1 MSEPTHATE
10 AGVQRGRGKAR
21 LGEAVSRLIRYRVL
35 LALLGL
41 VVFVVSLP
49 LSQRLRLDRS
59 ITAMFAPSDP
69 TLIDYQTLQ
78 DSFGGN
84 AVAMLV
90 YRDPNLMSRAGLQ
103 RSEAIASRVAGID
116 GVDGILS
123 PSTLNAAIEKIR
135 PGGFFR
141 RASDVPGFMR
151 RDDIVARGIE
161 RLFSG
166 YTHSDDHALAA
177 VVAMLSPQH
186 PPETIE
192 SLQEIASSL
201 PEHFDAITEPGLL
214 VGEPVLIHDGFD
226 LIERDGRKLMTVTLI
241 LLSLVVLVTLL
252 DLRFVALTGLVVVW
266 TIVVTEAT
274 LVLLALNQSLVSTIM
289 PAIVTVIAV
298 AAVLH
303 LGSRFQEARA
313 KGHCRQGAV
322 SRSLSLLLLPI
333 LWTCLTDAAGFAAL
347 GFSRILPVRQFG
359 AMIAIASIA
368 VFVAIVLFA
377 SLIMMLPEWRFGEAL
392 HRLQRR
398 ATRSIRRRC
407 TLLAAAFV
415 AKRGAAIALALLLL
429 GVSVMGTWQ
438 AKPETSFLNNFRSES
453 AIVTAYDQVERDFGG
468 AGVWD
473 VLLPAPEVLS
483 RDYLK
488 QVRALEHSLRHLDA
502 AGAKLTKVLSMAD
515 AEFVVGLTPILK
527 YAPAELR
534 ISGMRSTMPQF
545 VDALLNSVDTSPRRL
560 RIMIRSEEQLPAQA
574 KTRLNAE
581 VERVVNDH
589 TTSQAWQDAFAAEPS
604 SQPKV
609 TGYYVM
615 MSRLVSQLVGDQWR
629 CLALAGV
636 LVWLLLW
643 AATRSI
649 RLSLA
654 ALLPNLLP
662 AFVVLATVGSIGGKI
677 NMGAA
682 MIAAVSIGLSIDG
695 SVHLLAIY
703 RRYRARGHAP
713 KLAVTHAAGHVGVPI
728 LLATC
733 ALVFGFSILSTSEF
747 IPTATFGTLVA
758 ATLLLGTMINLTLLP
773 ACVAVVD
780 RDECRGPHRGPTP

>member
-1 MSEPTHATE
+1 MNKPTNAK
-10 AGVQRGRGKAR
+10 GMPGKTAS
-21 LGEAVSRLIRYRVL
+21 LLIRYRVIL
-35 LALLGL
+35 SLLGL
-41 VVFVVSLP
+41 VVLVASVPFSN
-49 LSQRLRLDRS
+49 RLQLDRS
-59 ITAMFAPSDP
+59 IAAMFAQRDP
-69 TLIDYQTLQ
+69 TLVDYKTLQ

-90 YRDPNLMSRAGLQ
+90 YRDPDLMSRAGLQ
-103 RSEAIASRVAGID
+103 RSEAIASRVIEIE

-135 PGGFFR
+135 PGNFFSS
-141 RASDVPGFMR
+141 ASDTPGFIR
-151 RDDIVARGIE
+151 KNDVVARGIE

-186 PPETIE
+186 PRETIE
-192 SLQEIASSL
+192 SLQEIASTL
-201 PEHFDAITEPGLL
+201 PDHFAAIAEPGLV

-226 LIERDGRKLMTVTLI
+226 LIERDGRKLTTVTLI
-241 LLSLVVLVTLL
+241 LLSIVVLVTLL

-266 TIVVTEAT
+266 SIVVTEAT
-274 LVLLALNQSLVSTIM
+274 LVLLDLNQSLVSTIM
-289 PAIVTVIAV
+289 PAIITVIAV

-303 LGSRFQEARA
+303 LGAKFQDARA
-313 KGHCRQGAV
+313 KGHGRTDAV
-322 SRSLSLLLLPI
+322 GRALSLLIVPI

-377 SLIMMLPEWRFGEAL
+377 SVIMMLPEWSFGDVL

-398 ATRSIRRRC
+398 MTRSVRRRC
-407 TLLAAAFV
+407 TLVASAFV
-415 AKRGAAIALALLLL
+415 SNRRGAIALALVLLCL
-429 GVSVMGTWQ
+429 SVVGTWR
-438 AKPETSFLNNFRSES
+438 AKPETSFLNNFRSDS
-453 AIVTAYDQVERDFGG
+453 AIVKAYDQVERDFGG
-468 AGVWD
+468 GGVWD

-488 QVRALEHSLRHLDA
+488 QVRSLEQSLRRIDSD
-502 AGAKLTKVLSMAD
+502 GAKLTKVLSMAD
-515 AEFVVGLTPILK
+515 AEYVIGLTPILK
-527 YAPAELR
+527 FAPAELR
-534 ISGMRSTMPQF
+534 MSGMRSTMPQF
-545 VDALLNSVDTSPRRL
+545 VDALLNAADTSPRRL
-560 RIMIRSEEQLPAQA
+560 RIMIRSHEQLPAEA
-574 KTRLNAE
+574 KTRLIAE
-581 VERVVNDH
+581 VERTVREH
-589 TTSQAWQDAFAAEPS
+589 TTSEAWRNALGAEPT

-643 AATRSI
+643 VATRSI
-649 RLSLA
+649 GLSLA

-662 AFVVLATVGSIGGKI
+662 AFVVLATVGWIGGKI

-703 RRYRARGHAP
+703 RRYRSHGHSP
-713 KLAVTHAAGHVGVPI
+713 EQAVTHAAGNVGVPI

-758 ATLLLGTMINLTLLP
+758 ATLLLGTLVNLTLLP
-773 ACVAVVD
+773 ACIAVVD
-780 RDECRGPHRGPTP
+780 RGKSR